1 MTRKMSRREF
11 LYGVAMGAASVVLT
25 ACGPTTDEMAAP
37 TEVPATAV
45 PAAATATPKP
55 AVIET
60 LAPTGTPV
68 PTMAAGTKYNEAPML
83 AAMVQAGDLPTVDER
98 LPMNP
103 LVLSPLHDIGMYGG
117 TMRVFHTNLGNWWE
131 ECQYGHSPL
140 RWIDDGLGIAP
151 GMVEEWESN
160 ADASEWTVYFRKG
173 LKWSDGE
180 PCTVDDVL
188 YWWNDLV
195 NNVEHSDA
203 PPDFGQ
209 AGGELAEFVKV
220 DDTTLTIKYVAPS
233 PLTEGRLAM
242 WVNSAIG
249 PRWIAPAHYLKQFH
263 PDYSDATDFEEH
275 DQKMLYRE
283 NPDCPTL
290 ASWRCKS
297 FEAGL
302 QRVWERN
309 PYYYAVDTAGNQL
322 PYIDGML
329 ETAIQDKETRVLTI
343 LNGEID
349 FAPHGSGGIG
359 LGDLATIL
367 EGSDAGNY
375 HVELWD
381 CGGGTGPCWFFNN
394 DNPDD
399 ALRELHRNPTFKQ
412 AISYCIDRESV
423 QKVKYFGYG
432 ELTTGTHSPK
442 CREFTFNEE
451 AQAVYAEARDCYKDF
466 DVEKAK
472 GMLDSIGMVDV
483 NGDGYRER
491 PDGELYELRV
501 DYPADTAAIDIQVL
515 ELVSPGWEQAGLKVV
530 LNPMAP
536 GDFDTMW
543 QAGQGNFRYP
553 WGVGDGPNHLLY
565 PSWLVPNEPARWS
578 PLSGR
583 RLMFVGHVK
592 EDTELDKSPW
602 DRDPPRFASSERD
615 LIGEPVWKLQ
625 ELYQAAIVEPDEITR
640 HHMVW
645 DMIRI
650 HIDDGPFFIGTVAN
664 EPLPIIISN
673 DLINVPARDELALN
687 GFICPWIIPSPAIT
701 NPETYAFVNPEEH
714 A

>member
-1 MTRKMSRREF
+1 MKKISRREF
-11 LYGVAMGAASVVLT
+11 LFTASVGAASVALA
-25 ACGPTTDEMAAP
+25 ACGPKP
-37 TEVPATAV
+37 TEAPATDA
-45 PAAATATPKP
+45 PKAEATATTAPVVQETPK
-55 AVIET
+55 
-60 LAPTGTPV
+60 PTGTPV
-68 PTMAAGTKYNEAPML
+68 PTLAAGTKFNEAPSL
-83 AAMVQAGDLPTVDER
+83 AGSGLPSVDER
-98 LPMNP
+98 LPQNP
-103 LVLSPLHDIGMYGG
+103 LVLSPIHGIGEYGG
-117 TMRVFHTNLGNWWE
+117 TMQIMHSSLGNWWH
-131 ECQYGHSPL
+131 ECQYGHSAL

-160 ADASEWTVYFRKG
+160 ADASEWTLYFRKG
-173 LKWSDGE
+173 LKWSDGVD
-180 PCTVDDVL
+180 CTVDDVM

-195 NNVEHSDA
+195 NNSEHSDA

-209 AGGELAEFVKV
+209 AAGELAEFIKV
-220 DDTTLTIKYVAPS
+220 DDYTLKIKYVAPS

-242 WVNSAIG
+242 WVNAGIG
-249 PRWIAPAHYLKQFH
+249 PRWIAPRHYLEQFH
-263 PDYSDATDFEEH
+263 PTYNSDNKDFELH
-275 DQKMLYRE
+275 DEKMLFRE
-283 NPDCPTL
+283 NPECPTL
-290 ASWRCKS
+290 TSWMCGK
-297 FEAGL
+297 FEPGL
-302 QRVWERN
+302 SRSWVRN

-322 PYIDGML
+322 PYIDGM
-329 ETAIQDKETRVLTI
+329 EEIMVADKETQVLTV
-343 LNGEID
+343 LNGTQD
-349 FAPHGSGGIG
+349 FVPHGASSIR

-367 EGSDAGNY
+367 EGAEAGNY

-394 DNPDD
+394 DNPDE
-399 ALRELHRNPTFKQ
+399 ALRELHRTPKFKQ
-412 AISYCIDRESV
+412 AISHCIDRETV
-423 QKVKYFGYG
+423 QKIKYFGYG

-442 CREFTFNEE
+442 CREFTFSAEGQKVYEE
-451 AQAVYAEARDCYKDF
+451 HRDAYKAF

-472 GMLDSIGMVDV
+472 TMLDEIGMVDV
-483 NGDGYRER
+483 NGDGWRER
-491 PDGELYELRV
+491 PDGEPYELRV
-501 DYPADTAAIDIQVL
+501 DYPANTSAEDIKIL
-515 ELVSPGWEQAGLKVV
+515 ELIAPGWESAGLKVV

-583 RLMFVGHVK
+583 RYMFVGTDR

-602 DRDPPRFASSERD
+602 DRDPPRFSSTERD

-625 ELYQAAIVEPDEITR
+625 EIYDAAVIEPDEIKR
-640 HHMVW
+640 HQMVW
-645 DMIRI
+645 DLIRI

-701 NPETYAFVNPEEH
+701 NMETYAFKNPQDH
-714 A
+714 

>member
-1 MTRKMSRREF
+1 MKKISRREF
-11 LYGVAMGAASVVLT
+11 LFTASVGAASVALA
-25 ACGPTTDEMAAP
+25 ACAPKATEAPPATTAAP
-37 TEVPATAV
+37 KAE
-45 PAAATATPKP
+45 ATATPKP
-55 AVIET
+55 AVT
-60 LAPTGTPV
+60 QTPAPTGTPV
-68 PTMAAGTKYNEAPML
+68 PTLAPETKFNEAPSL
-83 AAMVQAGDLPTVDER
+83 AGSGLPPVDER
-98 LPMNP
+98 LPQNP
-103 LVLSPLHDIGMYGG
+103 LVLSPIHGIGEYGG
-117 TMRVFHTNLGNWWE
+117 TMQICHSSLGNWWHE
-131 ECQYGHSPL
+131 AQYGHSPL

-160 ADASEWTVYFRKG
+160 ADASEWTLYFRKG
-173 LKWSDGE
+173 LKWSDGVD
-180 PCTVDDVL
+180 CTVDDVM

-195 NNVEHSDA
+195 LNSEHSDA

-209 AGGELAEFVKV
+209 AAGELAEFIKV
-220 DDTTLTIKYVAPS
+220 DDYTLKIKYVAPS

-242 WVNSAIG
+242 WVNAGIG
-249 PRWIAPAHYLKQFH
+249 PRWIAPRHYLEQFH
-263 PDYSDATDFEEH
+263 PTYNSDNKDFELH
-275 DQKMLYRE
+275 DEKMLFRE
-283 NPDCPTL
+283 NPECPTL
-290 ASWRCKS
+290 TSWMCGK
-297 FEAGL
+297 FEPGL
-302 QRVWERN
+302 SRTWVRN

-322 PYIDGML
+322 PYIDGME
-329 ETAIQDKETRVLTI
+329 ETMVADKETQVLTV
-343 LNGEID
+343 LNGALD
-349 FAPHGSGGIG
+349 FVPHGASSIR

-367 EGSDAGNY
+367 DGADAGNY

-412 AISYCIDRESV
+412 AVSHCIDREMV
-423 QKVKYFGYG
+423 QKIMYYGYG

-442 CREFTFNEE
+442 CREFTFSAEGQKVYEE
-451 AQAVYAEARDCYKDF
+451 HRDAYKAYDI
-466 DVEKAK
+466 EKAK
-472 GMLDSIGMVDV
+472 TMLDEIGMVDV
-483 NGDGYRER
+483 DGDGWRER
-491 PDGELYELRV
+491 PDGEPYELRV
-501 DYPADTAAIDIQVL
+501 DYPASESAINIQIL
-515 ELVSPGWEQAGLKVV
+515 ELVAPGWEAAGLKVV

-583 RLMFVGHVK
+583 RLMFVGTDR

-602 DRDPPRFASSERD
+602 DRDPPRFSSTERD

-625 ELYQAAIVEPDEITR
+625 EIYEAAVIEPDELKR
-640 HHMVW
+640 HSMVW
-645 DMIRI
+645 DMIRV

-701 NPETYAFVNPEEH
+701 NMETYAFKNPEDH

>member
-1 MTRKMSRREF
+1 MVRKISRREF
-11 LYGVAMGAASVVLT
+11 LYMTAMGAASAALA
-25 ACGPTTDEMAAP
+25 ACGPQATDEPVAP
-37 TEVPATAV
+37 TDAPVE
-45 PAAATATPKP
+45 AAATATPRP
-55 AVIET
+55 VVEET
-60 LAPTGTPV
+60 PRPTATPV
-68 PTMAAGTKYNEAPML
+68 PTLAAETQYNEAPML
-83 AAMVQAGDLPTVDER
+83 ADMVAAGDLPPVDER
-98 LPMNP
+98 LPSNP
-103 LVLSPLHDIGMYGG
+103 LVLSPIHGIGEYGG
-117 TMRVFHTNLGNWWE
+117 TMRVFHSSLGNWWE

-140 RWIDDGLGIAP
+140 RWVDDGLGIAP
-151 GMVEEWESN
+151 GMCSEWESN
-160 ADASEWTVYFRKG
+160 DDASEWTLYFRKG

-195 NNVEHSDA
+195 NNNEHTDS

-209 AGGELAEFVKV
+209 AGGELAEFIKV
-220 DDTTLTIKYVAPS
+220 DDTTLKIKYVAPS

-275 DQKMLYRE
+275 NQKMLYRE

-290 ASWRCKS
+290 ASWKPES
-297 FEAGL
+297 FEPGL
-302 QRVWERN
+302 RRVWVRN
-309 PYYYAVDTAGNQL
+309 PYYYAIDTAGNQL
-322 PYIDGML
+322 PYIDRMN
-329 ETAIQDKETRVLTI
+329 EEMIQDKETRVLTV
-343 LNGEID
+343 LNGNTD
-349 FAPHGSGGIG
+349 FVPHGAGGIT

-367 EGSDAGNY
+367 EGADAGNY

-394 DNPDD
+394 DNPDE

-412 AISYCIDRESV
+412 AISHCIDREAV
-423 QKVKYFGYG
+423 QRIKYFGYG

-442 CREFTFNEE
+442 CREFTFSEE
-451 AQAVYAEARDCYKDF
+451 GQRVYAEHRDAYVAF
-466 DVEKAK
+466 DIEKAK
-472 GMLDSIGMVDV
+472 EMLDSIGMVDV
-483 NGDGYRER
+483 NGDGWRER
-491 PDGELYELRV
+491 PDGEPYELRV
-501 DYPADTAAIDIQVL
+501 DFPADASAIDVQVL
-515 ELVSPGWEQAGLKVV
+515 ELVAPGWEEAGLKVI

-536 GDFDTMW
+536 GDFSTMW
-543 QAGQGNFRYP
+543 EAGQGNFRYP

-583 RLMFVGHVK
+583 RLMFVGHAK
-592 EDTELDKSPW
+592 EDTELDKDPW
-602 DRDPPRFASSERD
+602 DRDPPRFASTERD
-615 LIGEPVWKLQ
+615 LIGDAVWKLQ
-625 ELYQAAIVEPDEITR
+625 ELYQAAIVEPDEIKR
-640 HHMVW
+640 HEMVW
-645 DMIRI
+645 EMIRI

-673 DLINVPARDELALN
+673 DLINVPAREELALN

-701 NPETYAFVNPEEH
+701 NPETYAFKNPEDH
-714 A
+714 